1 MTSTSSE
8 QRPFQATD
16 LGTLA
21 VLAWSGEHPEDQK
34 DMPFLLA
41 YSLGDTEGGPEATA
55 EAMRTLLQNAGLP
68 IGGPVVDGA
77 RNPSL
82 PVSLLVEADQ
92 AVVTM
97 PHLNAQCATPPE
109 WLAAVQQRGHAY
121 FMATTRAWPDGK
133 PGEPVTEEI
142 LSEFAGA
149 EETMLNA
156 AHCLLPAR
164 SLRG

>member
-21 VLAWSGEHPEDQK
+21 VLPWSGEHPDEEA

-55 EAMRTLLQNAGLP
+55 EAMRVLLHDAGLP
-68 IGGPVVDGA
+68 VGGPVVDGA
-77 RNPSL
+77 RHPSL
-82 PVSLLVEADQ
+82 PVTLLVEVDQ

-97 PHLNAQCATPPE
+97 PHLHAQCVVPPE
-109 WLAAVQQRGHAY
+109 WLAAVKQRGHAY
-121 FMATTRAWPDGK
+121 FMVTTRAWPEAK
-133 PGEPVTEEI
+133 PGEPVDEKR
-142 LSEFAGA
+142 LSEFAGD
-149 EETMLNA
+149 EETLLNA

-164 SLRG
+164 SLR

>member
-21 VLAWSGEHPEDQK
+21 VLAWSGENPEDEK

-55 EAMRTLLQNAGLP
+55 EAMRTLLDNAGLP
-68 IGGPVVDGA
+68 LGGPVLDGA
-77 RNPSL
+77 RTPSL
-82 PVSLLVEADQ
+82 PVSLLVQGDQ
-92 AVVTM
+92 AVVNM
-97 PHLNAQCATPPE
+97 PHLNAQCVVPPE
-109 WLAAVQQRGHAY
+109 WLAAVKQRGHAY
-121 FMATTRAWPDGK
+121 FMATTRAWPEAT
-133 PGEPVTEEI
+133 PGEPVAEEK
-142 LSEFAGA
+142 LAEFAGA

-164 SLRG
+164 SLR